1 MSGIPQVRQVLI
13 STLSP
18 VHIGTGEDYT
28 PTDYVIE
35 EDALFEFGPEA
46 LARLPKSARD
56 QLLQIVEQKASL
68 EMLKR
73 VQQFFY
79 DRRELLIPQAI
90 NVVKVASGV
99 SELYQSRVG
108 REVQEGKINQLQ
120 IERAF
125 YHPPTR
131 RLLFPGSSLKG
142 AIRTALLD
150 REFKKLPIEKR
161 RQWEDRIRQALRKQK
176 PDRELSRFA
185 QKLQEELFGYSMR
198 GGGLCRDPLRLFHT
212 SDCAFAGPDSLNSAE
227 VFFAVNLKKKPVQKN
242 GQEIIRGRGPYQ
254 ILECIPPLRLR
265 AFRGTFAIADVSAAD
280 DHQDLPS
287 LRFSFEEIA
296 QACNEFYLPLWEE
309 EKRLLKERGFV
320 RETWLEQTEKLLGS
334 LKPRMERGDA
344 LLLRVGRHSGAEA
357 VTVAGV
363 RSIKINRGP
372 KKTPAYESSPT
383 TLWLAASQ
391 QKAERDLLPFGW
403 IVVEWFELDQE
414 PPAWEEAEAIGRQQV
429 ESMKAWLAELEGK
442 RRAYRRRLKE
452 TLAEEKKREEEAAR
466 RRQEEE
472 ERKRREEALK
482 QLPPEARRLK
492 ALEMLFEQEKA
503 AGRKEPQ
510 GRLANETA
518 NLLREAKA
526 WSAEFRLQ
534 AADLAEKIYRYL
546 DMLSGRK
553 GRERKAKI
561 AELREIS

>member
-35 EDALFEFGPEA
+35 GDALFEFGPEA

-73 VQQFFY
+73 VQRFFY

-90 NVVKVASGV
+90 HVVKVASGV

-108 REVQEGKINQLQ
+108 QEVQKGKINQLQ

-142 AIRTALLD
+142 AIRTALLNW
-150 REFKKLPIEKR
+150 RFRKLPAHERKEWEEKIHQLLQHIKEARESKR
-161 RQWEDRIRQALRKQK
+161 RQSLEK
-176 PDRELSRFA
+176 ELAKRA
-185 QKLQEELFGYSMR
+185 QKLQEALFGYSL
-198 GGGLCRDPLRLFHT
+198 GSGGLCRDPLRLFHT
-212 SDCAFAGPDSLNSAE
+212 SDCPFAGPDSLNSAE

-242 GQEIIRGRGPYQ
+242 GQEITRGRGPYQ

-265 AFRGTFAIADVSAAD
+265 AFRGTLAIADVSAVD

-287 LRFSFEEIA
+287 LRFSFEDIA

-344 LLLRVGRHSGAEA
+344 FLLRVGRHGGAEA

-363 RSIKINRGP
+363 RSIKINRG
-372 KKTPAYESSPT
+372 KDKDPAYEASPT

-403 IVVEWFELDQE
+403 IVAEWFELDQE
-414 PPAWEEAEAIGRQQV
+414 PPAWKEAEAIGRQQV
-429 ESMKAWLAELEGK
+429 ERMKAWLAELEGK

-452 TLAEEKKREEEAAR
+452 TLAEEKKREEEVAR

-482 QLPPEARRLK
+482 QQ
-492 ALEMLFEQEKA
+492 ML
-503 AGRKEPQ
+503 
-510 GRLANETA
+510 
-518 NLLREAKA
+518 
-526 WSAEFRLQ
+526 
-534 AADLAEKIYRYL
+534 
-546 DMLSGRK
+546 
-553 GRERKAKI
+553 
-561 AELREIS
+561 